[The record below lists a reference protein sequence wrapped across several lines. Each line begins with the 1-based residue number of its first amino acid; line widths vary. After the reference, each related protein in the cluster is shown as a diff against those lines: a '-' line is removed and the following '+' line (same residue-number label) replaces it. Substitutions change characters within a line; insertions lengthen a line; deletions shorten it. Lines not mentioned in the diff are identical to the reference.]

1 MENWFIN
8 VGIHDWRNDKEMI
21 NPSMIISGTMGLG
34 EKEIKHLKALDNEGV
49 SKYLLLPTTDR
60 LPLPDNDKKF
70 VQETLK
76 DLSEG
81 VGTRINQITRFY
93 DNYYRVYIRYKHI
106 FSAIIG
112 TYQSN
117 RLKKYLAFS

>member
-1 MENWFIN
+1 MLMEEYLVYSYYLRIN
-8 VGIHDWRNDKEMI
+8 KEELP
-21 NPSMIISGTMGLG
+21 NMIISGTMGLG
-34 EKEIKHLKALDNEGV
+34 EQGIKHLKALDNEGI

-81 VGTRINQITRFY
+81 VCTRINEITRFY
-93 DNYYRVYIRYKHI
+93 DNYYMAYI
-106 FSAIIG
+106 
-112 TYQSN
+112 
-117 RLKKYLAFS
+117 

>member
-49 SKYLLLPTTDR
+49 SKYLLLI
-60 LPLPDNDKKF
+60 
-70 VQETLK
+70 ET
-76 DLSEG
+76 
-81 VGTRINQITRFY
+81 FY
-93 DNYYRVYIRYKHI
+93 I
-106 FSAIIG
+106 
-112 TYQSN
+112 QSPI
-117 RLKKYLAFS
+117 LWVK

>member
-1 MENWFIN
+1 
-8 VGIHDWRNDKEMI
+8 MI

-81 VGTRINQITRFY
+81 VGTRINEITRFY